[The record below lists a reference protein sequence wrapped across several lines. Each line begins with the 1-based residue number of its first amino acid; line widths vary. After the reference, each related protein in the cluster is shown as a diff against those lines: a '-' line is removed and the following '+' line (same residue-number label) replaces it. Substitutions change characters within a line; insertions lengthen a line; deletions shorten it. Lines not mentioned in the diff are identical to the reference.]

1 MKKFQV
7 IEIVTLH
14 GGVIGLTENQAA
26 IRVDALNRIDES
38 SKYII
43 SAPVHFKV
51 GEVIGMDECP
61 KGIERK
67 FSEIVIEEEKQDRN
81 PVVKKKRTYKKK
93 EK

>member
-43 SAPVHFKV
+43 SSPVQFKV
-51 GEVIGMDECP
+51 GEEIGMDECP
-61 KGIERK
+61 KGIESK
-67 FSEIVIEEEKQDRN
+67 FSEIIIEEEKQDEK
-81 PVVKKKRTYKKK
+81 PVVRKKRTYKKK
-93 EK
+93 SK